1 MLGAGRNDGGLGRLF
16 SECDVS
22 VDQAA
27 YDTEKQEKSIL
38 IFPFQ
43 LFIAKNYAQRCEC
56 NVRVTYM
63 YM

>member
-27 YDTEKQEKSIL
+27 YDTEKQEKIYLNFS
-38 IFPFQ
+38 FP
-43 LFIAKNYAQRCEC
+43 ADNS
-56 NVRVTYM
+56 
-63 YM
+63 